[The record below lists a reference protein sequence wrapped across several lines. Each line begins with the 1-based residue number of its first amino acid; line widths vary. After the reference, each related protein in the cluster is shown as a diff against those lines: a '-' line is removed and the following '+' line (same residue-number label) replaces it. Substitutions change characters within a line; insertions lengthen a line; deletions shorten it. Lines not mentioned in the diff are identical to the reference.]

1 MIVRAA
7 VLALGLLAAPL
18 VIEAQQAATPR
29 IGFLAPGT
37 SSTAGQRIAAF
48 SQRLH
53 ELGWTEDGNIAIEY
67 RWAEG
72 RSERYAEIAA
82 EFVRLKVDVI
92 VTWGNATAVAAKRAT
107 SVIPIVFALAVDPV
121 GTGLV
126 ASLARPGG
134 NVTGLSTLTTDSAGK
149 RLELLREVVP
159 NLQRLAVMA
168 NPDSPGVVREMR
180 ELQELAQRLG
190 LHATAVEIRRAED
203 IAPALAALKGNADGL
218 IVVADAFLNIH
229 RSRINALAL
238 RARLPTMY
246 GYREPVEA
254 GALLSYGPDYLDMF
268 RRTADYV
275 DKVLRGRKPA
285 DLPVEQP
292 TKLELVINLKTA
304 KALGLTIPR
313 TLLLRADQVVE

>member
-1 MIVRAA
+1 
-7 VLALGLLAAPL
+7 
-18 VIEAQQAATPR
+18 
-29 IGFLAPGT
+29 
-37 SSTAGQRIAAF
+37 
-48 SQRLH
+48 
-53 ELGWTEDGNIAIEY
+53 
-67 RWAEG
+67 
-72 RSERYAEIAA
+72 
-82 EFVRLKVDVI
+82 
-92 VTWGNATAVAAKRAT
+92 
-107 SVIPIVFALAVDPV
+107 VDPV